1 MLHLHPRSELQQVRF
16 PRFPHWSALNPVIC
30 EITAPQWWPVILT
43 LSFLFFVYIWDVVAM
58 LWPFPYKS
66 RIRNTTRAPRCHNV
80 HILYR
85 VENNTGVL
93 LGAWFYSLCNIYNGR
108 LIVDF
113 YLFTCYLVW
122 DWKTLSARL
131 ILEHSN
137 RSLWSLIC
145 RHSLPVRRECV
156 CRGRITFLSSFQ

>member
-16 PRFPHWSALNPVIC
+16 TRFPHWSAVIC

-93 LGAWFYSLCNIYNGR
+93 LGAWFYSLCNFYNGR
-108 LIVDF
+108 LIVGF
-113 YLFTCYLVW
+113 LNFTCLLVTW
-122 DWKTLSARL
+122 FETEKLCPRVSSWSILIDLCEASSADTRCPWG
-131 ILEHSN
+131 ES
-137 RSLWSLIC
+137 
-145 RHSLPVRRECV
+145 VFAE
-156 CRGRITFLSSFQ
+156 GG